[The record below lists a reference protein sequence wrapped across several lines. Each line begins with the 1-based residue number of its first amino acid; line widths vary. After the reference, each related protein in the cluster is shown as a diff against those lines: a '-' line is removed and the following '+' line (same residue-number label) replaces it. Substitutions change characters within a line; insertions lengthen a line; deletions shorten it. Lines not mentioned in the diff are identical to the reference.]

1 MWVKIYHTSTVGMDG
16 IDEAYS
22 TQGTAAPDLAAGP
35 LLMEAGSSTLPGQTT
50 GMDIDGRGLQ
60 LQDKVISVGALSG
73 VARLH
78 AMA

>member
-1 MWVKIYHTSTVGMDG
+1 MDG

-22 TQGTAAPDLAAGP
+22 TRGTAAPDLAAGP

-60 LQDKVISVGALSG
+60 DKVIRDVDTDLRSKCE
-73 VARLH
+73 
-78 AMA
+78 